1 MPSSFADMLQRSVI
15 VFVIFFISSSC
26 AIAFHPSSSSS
37 RLPLQLR
44 SHCFLG
50 FELFG
55 VQTSILGSFVR
66 SLPRSF
72 VRSPVRLVLKF
83 VRSIFFFHFCLL
95 SFLPSFLPSL
105 LHSFI
110 PSFVP
115 WFLSSSLPWFIRPF
129 VRLLR
134 RSVARPLSLVLL
146 RSCIHSFA
154 HTLPPFFVCSCT
166 CLRSLVRLSPCVACS
181 IALCFVSGC

>member
-15 VFVIFFISSSC
+15 DFVIFFLSSSC
-26 AIAFHPSSSSS
+26 AMAFHPSSSSS

-55 VQTSILGSFVR
+55 VQASILGSFVR

-83 VRSIFFFHFCLL
+83 VRSIFPFIFAFYPSC
-95 SFLPSFLPSL
+95 LPSCLPC
-105 LHSFI
+105 FI
-110 PSFVP
+110 PSFLRSFLGSFPLPFRSFV
-115 WFLSSSLPWFIRPF
+115 LSS
-129 VRLLR
+129 
-134 RSVARPLSLVLL
+134 
-146 RSCIHSFA
+146 
-154 HTLPPFFVCSCT
+154 VCSDA
-166 CLRSLVRLSPCVACS
+166 RSLGRYH
-181 IALCFVSGC
+181 